1 MSRPA
6 KVTVAAPLE
15 SDTFNGAF
23 LSPTKNIACN
33 IDITSGSQEVRG
45 FKSHRIHSLTHS
57 LTDAGHRLKTRTA
70 SSKGLL
76 LNRLSTELSM
86 PRNFGPA
93 GVGHLP

>member
-45 FKSHRIHSLTHS
+45 SSPI
-57 LTDAGHRLKTRTA
+57 A
-70 SSKGLL
+70 STKPT
-76 LNRLSTELSM
+76 NQPTNQPTKKRC
-86 PRNFGPA
+86 
-93 GVGHLP
+93 